1 VIKPRN
7 LRRQTVALQ
16 EPARPSRIRLD
27 PAPVEKPKA
36 VRAYP
41 TEQEIWTVVIGVIV
55 FALAITV
62 ATVGISNAI
71 N

>member
-1 VIKPRN
+1 VTKSRTFS
-7 LRRQTVALQ
+7 RQTVELEAS
-16 EPARPSRIRLD
+16 ARPSRIRRD
-27 PAPVEKPKA
+27 PAPVEKPKE
-36 VRAYP
+36 VRSYP
-41 TEQEIWTVVIGVIV
+41 TEQEIWAVVIGVIV

>member
-1 VIKPRN
+1 VIRPRS
-7 LRRQTVALQ
+7 LRRQTVELQ
-16 EPARPSRIRLD
+16 EPARPSRIRRD
-27 PAPVEKPKA
+27 PAPAEKPKA